1 MSILRL
7 SGNKYRK
14 HSFMMNIKLAKNTI
28 RIRINRDELTS
39 LLSGE
44 SLSLT
49 MAITPDKPFCIDV
62 SAVETQ
68 NKNIELITTPS
79 RFVFTVLISA
89 LLDLEKKLPT
99 KTGIQDNWTDYAEN
113 VLILALEVDVKNR

>member
-1 MSILRL
+1 
-7 SGNKYRK
+7 
-14 HSFMMNIKLAKNTI
+14 MMNIKLAKNTM
-28 RIRINRDELTS
+28 RIRINRHELTS

-49 MAITPDKPFCIDV
+49 MAITPDKPFSIV
-62 SAVETQ
+62 VNAVETQ
-68 NKNIELITTPS
+68 DKNIELTTTPS

-99 KTGIQDNWTDYAEN
+99 KTGIQDNWMDYAEN